1 MKEEVYAVGPYI
13 HYWLDTRVRQGYKDK
28 WWAGTIIIM
37 APYVY

>member
-28 WWAGTIIIM
+28 CGQVLPSGTIM
-37 APYVY
+37 AP